1 MGLFFQ
7 CIFVF
12 SKICTNICVS
22 KKSLISDPLINMLA
36 NYGLEKKSYRQS
48 KTFTSLGITGK
59 CKSIVIIK
67 WRSQDGQN
75 PQPLLKLG
83 TILLQC
89 QQIKRCLK
97 TSTAFISVHIKLSHI
112 PINVGN
118 VHVNIQIKN
127 KRQGP
132 TILFIKF
139 HRRVADTRIVWSI
152 YYVFLVL

>member
-1 MGLFFQ
+1 MQINSDHQMKIAGWAKSTA
-7 CIFVF
+7 FV
-12 SKICTNICVS
+12 
-22 KKSLISDPLINMLA
+22 
-36 NYGLEKKSYRQS
+36 
-48 KTFTSLGITGK
+48 
-59 CKSIVIIK
+59 
-67 WRSQDGQN
+67 
-75 PQPLLKLG
+75 KLG

-139 HRRVADTRIVWSI
+139 HRRVADTGI
-152 YYVFLVL
+152 YYVLWSCNF